1 GPGQLQQGWKQHDDD
16 NDGLWTSLYV
26 AAESFRFA
34 STGDEKARQQASRS
48 LKALMFLESVT
59 GTPGYVARSVV
70 PAGTRSVRDPE
81 RWRPARDP
89 AWRWKSDTSSDELCG
104 HFFAYPVYYDLAA
117 TVAEKE
123 EIRKVVARI
132 TDRILDHDF
141 YYVDPDGH
149 RTTWGI
155 WNPKEINGDP
165 KWVEEHG
172 LNSLEILS
180 FLKVAAHIVGKPRYE
195 QVARELI
202 EKHGYA
208 RNTVKQKIKEAAN
221 HSDDELAF
229 LAYYPLLKYER
240 DPKLRELYL
249 ASIRRSWEIARP
261 EQSPLFN
268 YIYAA
273 ALQADHWT
281 NATARPPIAEVP
293 PTDYDADA
301 CVEWFREV
309 PTDLVDW
316 MVDNSGR
323 NDASAK
329 PFSVF
334 ERGILKWN
342 GNPYELK
349 RGGAGRSCDDGTFI
363 LLPYWM
369 GVYHRF
375 VD

>member
-1 GPGQLQQGWKQHDDD
+1 MHALLIMSLLGGVTIEPYGQWESTLVKSAARRSEKSVGRRLSTREISALVAAAPPIPFREVTVAVELRDGTIWAGSPRGLMRRGKKSGWRLFHSRRWLLDDDVLNLRVVGNNSVYVLTKQGINWIRRRNTTLSKKMDVVLANLRRRHVRMGLIGAVDLAGPGQLQQGWKQHDDD

-81 RWRPARDP
+81 RCAPRDP

-180 FLKVAAHIVGKPRYE
+180 SSRWRRTLWESRVTSRS
-195 QVARELI
+195 
-202 EKHGYA
+202 HG
-208 RNTVKQKIKEAAN
+208 N
-221 HSDDELAF
+221 
-229 LAYYPLLKYER
+229 
-240 DPKLRELYL
+240 
-249 ASIRRSWEIARP
+249 
-261 EQSPLFN
+261 
-268 YIYAA
+268 
-273 ALQADHWT
+273 
-281 NATARPPIAEVP
+281 
-293 PTDYDADA
+293 
-301 CVEWFREV
+301 
-309 PTDLVDW
+309 
-316 MVDNSGR
+316 
-323 NDASAK
+323 
-329 PFSVF
+329 
-334 ERGILKWN
+334 
-342 GNPYELK
+342 
-349 RGGAGRSCDDGTFI
+349 
-363 LLPYWM
+363 
-369 GVYHRF
+369 
-375 VD
+375 